1 MSQYGH
7 DHRSGTARHFT
18 CLLSSL
24 FPTFVRILQQC
35 HIRILA
41 SGPQAV
47 CLSAIGLDSLGG
59 FSRGG
64 NECVI
69 YQKGMAV
76 VALELTRMLVYPLRQ
91 VFSRVSIYLCVCILA
106 VVLSSCLCPKGT
118 SLHVVSR
125 FVCSVCPLASVT
137 CSSSGGV
144 LYVFL

>member
-76 VALELTRMLVYPLRQ
+76 VALELTRMWVYSWWQ
-91 VFSRVSIYLCVCILA
+91 VFSRSGRMGLSIAVSISIALSLSERHFPPRCLPLCV
-106 VVLSSCLCPKGT
+106 
-118 SLHVVSR
+118 
-125 FVCSVCPLASVT
+125 
-137 CSSSGGV
+137 
-144 LYVFL
+144 